1 MISIEEVKKYLPQY
15 LSDSSST
22 SLFSELKQFPENI
35 DKRIYTHKLQNDP
48 SIYQGDGLRNLL
60 YVNLPNLDAKPLLGM
75 IFSNTCDISEENKRL
90 FDSRLAFAPIFN
102 LDKYRKALIEKYVDS
117 NVKSIE
123 SIDSHITDIKRQNIS
138 QIFYLPKSGD
148 LDSDSFVFL
157 DRINN
162 LLSNYF
168 DSEEIKNNRVFS
180 LSDYGFYIFLF
191 KLSVH
196 FTRVREN
203 VQRS

>member
-1 MISIEEVKKYLPQY
+1 MISMEEVEKYLPQY
-15 LSDSSST
+15 LTASST
-22 SLFSELKQFPENI
+22 VSLFSELKQFPKNI
-35 DKRIYTHKLQNDP
+35 DKRIYTSKLQNDP
-48 SIYQGDGLRNLL
+48 SIYQGDGLSNLL
-60 YVNLPNLDAKPLLGM
+60 YVNLPSPEAKPLLGM

-90 FDSRLAFAPIFN
+90 FDSRLAYAPIFN
-102 LDKYRKALIEKYVDS
+102 LEKYRRALIEKYVES
-117 NVKSIE
+117 GERTLESIE
-123 SIDSHITDIKRQNIS
+123 SHVDDIKKQNIS
-138 QIFYLPKSGD
+138 QIFYLPKGGK

-162 LLSNYF
+162 LPSNYF
-168 DSEEIKNNRVFS
+168 ESEEIKDNRLFS